1 MAVGKKTESNR
12 IWKTSELAHFYCY
25 VYYNR
30 TGILK
35 IQDNSDKEVTK
46 FGNIVNS
53 DIAKFLSN
61 FSYHTIIQFSDM
73 TFINKCHIRKLYYSV
88 L

>member
-1 MAVGKKTESNR
+1 MYIEYQNGSRKKTESNR

-53 DIAKFLSN
+53 DIAKFLSK
-61 FSYHTIIQFSDM
+61 F
-73 TFINKCHIRKLYYSV
+73 FISHYNTV
-88 L
+88 F